1 MTFPSTSAIVR
12 QSAHLV
18 LLTLIGSTLIGA
30 MLSFKV
36 YGQDVDFEPEPIMSI
51 TGEQGSYRGLQF
63 SHHDRQIWNH
73 RLECW
78 DIPGGSASDGPPIEP
93 RKRGNI
99 FSAAAQGRRLIFF
112 DAAEERLFT
121 WGGVAPLAER
131 DLPNRGQIRAIRFLE
146 DGERFASWMSE
157 PSSICLGSTGSPK
170 EDRYFSIPEGLRKLE
185 ISRTGKM
192 FISVGPDNEKSV
204 LIWDLEKNEERATI
218 RQKSVVASLSLSPDD
233 RFLATG
239 SFDNRVRV
247 YDTESGR
254 QLKVF
259 KGHGA
264 GPIFL
269 GSAVFSVAF
278 SPNGRWI
285 ASGGHD
291 GQVIVWEVETG
302 KRVFRA
308 RIKSQPIVWSVA
320 FSQNSELVAGGFEG
334 IGPIHGV
341 GVWEIEAANKDK

>member
-1 MTFPSTSAIVR
+1 MTFPSTSSIVR

-18 LLTLIGSTLIGA
+18 LLTLIGSTF
-30 MLSFKV
+30 SFHV
-36 YGQDVDFEPEPIMSI
+36 HGQDVDFEPEPIMSI
-51 TGEQGSYRGLQF
+51 TGKEGSFRGLQF
-63 SHHDRQIWNH
+63 SHHDRYLWNH
-73 RLECW
+73 RLDCW
-78 DIPGGSASDGPPIEP
+78 DVLGGFALDGPPIEP
-93 RKRGNI
+93 QKQGHI
-99 FSAAAQGRRLIFF
+99 FSAAAQGRRMVVF
-112 DAAEERLFT
+112 DPAEARLFP

-131 DLPNRGQIRAIRFLE
+131 ALPNPGQIRAIRFLE
-146 DGERFASWMSE
+146 DGKRFASWMIQ
-157 PSSICLGSTGSPK
+157 PSSICLGATWSPNS
-170 EDRYFSIPEGLRKLE
+170 DRYFSVPEGLRKLE

-192 FISVGPDNEKSV
+192 FIAVGPDSEKSV
-204 LIWDLEKNEERATI
+204 LIWDLEKNEERAI
-218 RQKSVVASLSLSPDD
+218 IQQKSVVASLSLSDDD

-239 SFDNRVRV
+239 SFDNTVRV

-259 KGHGA
+259 KGHGD

-278 SPNGRWI
+278 SPDGRLI

-334 IGPIHGV
+334 VGPIHGV
-341 GVWEIEAANKDK
+341 GVWKLEAAKKDR